1 MALTNQEIYYF
12 DISKIGRDFT
22 GKKDISILYKQ
33 IDEADFYYMIGIG
46 FSGVRDYEFNYEK
59 IMNELDPPLENLK
72 APANEAPPT
81 PVEQN
86 G

>member
-1 MALTNQEIYYF
+1 
-12 DISKIGRDFT
+12 
-22 GKKDISILYKQ
+22 
-33 IDEADFYYMIGIG
+33 
-46 FSGVRDYEFNYEK
+46 
-59 IMNELDPPLENLK
+59 MNELDPPLENLK